1 MIKNLKIIFF
11 IMIFAAFV
19 FGQDSQN
26 TKNPKIVSVD
36 TEAFYIEDSG
46 IPELIKIQKQLEIEF
61 KDKNKELKDLERKLK
76 ELTDEI
82 EKATKTANIL
92 GCDYPFEK
100 KIEIAKKMD
109 SDIVQKRNELRDS
122 YLQRRDELS
131 KDVNKKMLEAFR
143 IFAKE
148 NNYPL
153 ILDSSKEN
161 SSVIIDGEIIDVTKE
176 FIQFYNERFGD
187 EKSQ

>member
-1 MIKNLKIIFF
+1 
-11 IMIFAAFV
+11 
-19 FGQDSQN
+19 
-26 TKNPKIVSVD
+26 
-36 TEAFYIEDSG
+36 
-46 IPELIKIQKQLEIEF
+46 
-61 KDKNKELKDLERKLK
+61 
-76 ELTDEI
+76 
-82 EKATKTANIL
+82 
-92 GCDYPFEK
+92 
-100 KIEIAKKMD
+100 MD